1 MNGRE
6 KQGAAFRPADDAAGA
21 DGRGGGDERS
31 AVLRSARKGDARAI
45 AELFH
50 ISSDGV
56 ADYIWTAL
64 QDEYP
69 GLEPIEVGERRY
81 QRENAVFSYRH
92 CLVVEQAGG
101 IIALVHAFPIAPAG
115 ETAAQSEPDDPVLRP
130 YAELEAP
137 GSLYISAMAVR
148 PGYRGKGIGRRLLEA
163 ARQRA
168 RALGL
173 EQLSLLCFAGNTEAR
188 RLYEREGFS
197 VIDRR
202 EVVPHPLIHHTG
214 EVLLMTAPV

>member
-1 MNGRE
+1 MLWRAKRGGSEE
-6 KQGAAFRPADDAAGA
+6 KRPAAEDAQ
-21 DGRGGGDERS
+21 S
-31 AVLRSARKGDARAI
+31 AVLRPARKDDARSI
-45 AELFH
+45 AELFQ

-56 ADYIWTAL
+56 ADYIWTTL
-64 QDEYP
+64 EDGYP
-69 GLEPIEVGERRY
+69 GLEPIEIGEQRYRR
-81 QRENAVFSYRH
+81 EDTAFSYQN
-92 CLVVEQAGG
+92 CLVVERDGVVVG
-101 IIALVHAFPIAPAG
+101 MMHAFPIAPAEEG
-115 ETAAQSEPDDPVLRP
+115 APSEPGDPVLRP

-148 PGYRGKGIGRRLLEA
+148 SGHRGQGIGRRLLEA

-168 RALGL
+168 RALGQ
-173 EQLSLLCFAGNTEAR
+173 ERLSLLCFAANTDAR